1 MARTRDYAAEYRRRQ
16 QRARSLGFDSY
27 YQRRVAG
34 ASSPEQRAKLAGHR
48 SRADLLR
55 RLGPGDQVSVQRTD
69 RDPGTGQYRRIEFLV
84 IDDSGEQSAYRLG
97 GRQLSSQLSG
107 FIDQVEGKGAVFI
120 PSPSLD
126 VKQLRRGGGAGLTVE
141 EWALERRG
149 RYFSRFDAAGRARTV
164 ELPEDG
170 LTFDDETEAA
180 LFNRRRLKGRG
191 FEPVLLDIEE
201 ILE

>member
-1 MARTRDYAAEYRRRQ
+1 MARKRNYAAEYQRRQ
-16 QRARSLGFDSY
+16 ARARQLGYSSY

-34 ASSPEQRAKLAGHR
+34 ASSPEQRAKQAGHR

-84 IDDSGEQSAYRLG
+84 IDDSGQQSAYRLG
-97 GRQLSSQLSG
+97 GGQLSSAQLAG

-126 VKQLRRGGGAGLTVE
+126 VKQLPRTGVVVVE

-149 RYFSRFDAAGRARTV
+149 RYFDRFDAAGRARTV
-164 ELPEDG
+164 TSPEDG
-170 LTFDDETEAA
+170 SLFDSEDDARD
-180 LFNRRRLKGRG
+180 FNRRRLAGRG
-191 FEPVLLDIEE
+191 FEPVEVSVEE
-201 ILE
+201 IEVE